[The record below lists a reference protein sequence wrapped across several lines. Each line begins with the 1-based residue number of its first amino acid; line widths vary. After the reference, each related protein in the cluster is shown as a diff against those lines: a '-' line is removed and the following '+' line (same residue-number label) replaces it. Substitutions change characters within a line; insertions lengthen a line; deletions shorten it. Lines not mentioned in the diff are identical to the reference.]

1 MSRPQIGIDRLPARR
16 LTNEPRESM
25 NCKSCRKR
33 KIKCNR
39 TRPTCE
45 ACQVFACPCIY
56 DAVPKKRGPKTDVLE
71 ALLKRVDGLEKR
83 LHSEGKSDAILD
95 PESSPSETA
104 SDSKNELGNGNGNGN
119 GNDPASATRPLLEI
133 APNPATGSA
142 NQLMS
147 PVEPSLQTPSI
158 VPDLLLDTYFTRIHG
173 KPYHILDETTTRQR
187 MQANQLPSY
196 LAYAI
201 YAVSARYAPHFGG
214 YNAAVRIG
222 QEYARRSRMELDI
235 DEPSIECLQTLMLLA
250 QASFQNGKGKKTFM
264 LLTSAI
270 SMVIA
275 LDLHRELPINLKV
288 TPMERE
294 GRRRLFWSCYLMDR
308 FSATGSKRPSL
319 IADESIVL
327 RLPSWQLHPGA
338 MLLEGD
344 YFPNGSNLQYM
355 AGSGKGAQGS
365 MGMLIGIAKVL
376 GITNRYL
383 AAGGVKGDSHF
394 PWHSLSNLSKIRQEL
409 DIWASDTQ
417 DTFTT
422 IESLFGQPDSTILV
436 LSKLVYHLIHCL
448 IYRPFLPVDLAELSG
463 TSQHQSW
470 QIEATNLCFLHAN
483 AIAELVEIGRASSL
497 LDWPAFVGYCVCTA
511 GTIHVHGAHYPG
523 REGEVF
529 SVSPEFLSR
538 EMNQLSELRFLW
550 AGAQHQRDTLQ
561 TIYGCHTEL
570 VKSLAS
576 NPIRF
581 SPVFQLEDFF
591 DRYPGQIFDGAH
603 VTFTDIQ
610 MESVHESNLT
620 TYNIEQRNN
629 MYMNSSVV
637 NLDNYSHSVSNNA
650 YSNGHPTKKRR
661 STASSA
667 PKPPAP
673 SAPLPTP
680 TSATYPP
687 HNITVAPADHKQQDA
702 KNPPTTS
709 LPPFTP
715 PGGASSSGLA
725 NHPSAGR
732 DANPSNNN
740 NNNNHHGLNIPFSP
754 NFVFSPLPQLA
765 SLTQT
770 PTPANH
776 DQSVTAFDPMF
787 GVPTPYDQQPTPGG
801 ASTSG
806 SVHTDPD
813 KDPFLSLL
821 EQLAENEVSR
831 GGPSELDF
839 FLGGGT
845 A

>member
-1 MSRPQIGIDRLPARR
+1 MSRPQIGIDRLPTRR
-16 LTNEPRESM
+16 VTNEPRESM

-71 ALLKRVDGLEKR
+71 ALLKRVDGLEQR
-83 LHSEGKSDAILD
+83 LRTEGKSDSLPDA
-95 PESSPSETA
+95 ESSTSQDSSSDTKAHNA
-104 SDSKNELGNGNGNGN
+104 SLPQS
-119 GNDPASATRPLLEI
+119 RPLLEI
-133 APNPATGSA
+133 APNPAPA
-142 NQLMS
+142 ADQLMS
-147 PVEPSLQTPSI
+147 PVEPSLQSPSI
-158 VPDLLLDTYFTRIHG
+158 VPDLLLDTYFARIHG
-173 KPYHILDETTTRQR
+173 KPYHILDEATTRQR
-187 MQANQLPSY
+187 LQANQLPSF

-214 YNAAVRIG
+214 YNAAVRVG
-222 QEYARRSRMELDI
+222 QEYARRSRLELDI
-235 DEPSIECLQTLMLLA
+235 DEPSIEALQTLMLLS
-250 QASFQNGKGKKTFM
+250 QASFQTGKGKKTFM

-270 SMVIA
+270 SMAFA
-275 LDLHRELPINLKV
+275 LDLHRELPLALKV
-288 TPMERE
+288 LPAERE
-294 GRRRLFWSCYLMDR
+294 GRRRLFWSIYLMDR
-308 FSATGSKRPSL
+308 FAATGSKRPSL

-344 YFPNGSNLQYM
+344 YFANGSNLQYM
-355 AGSGKGAQGS
+355 AGSGKGGQGS
-365 MGMLIGIAKVL
+365 MGMLIGIAKIL

-409 DIWASDTQ
+409 DIWASETQ
-417 DTFTT
+417 DTFTS
-422 IESLFGQPDSTILV
+422 IEALFGQTDSTILV

-483 AIAELVEIGRASSL
+483 AIAELVEIGRASSI

-511 GTIHVHGAHYPG
+511 GTIHVHGAHYRG
-523 REGEVF
+523 GDGEVF

-538 EMNQLSELRFLW
+538 EMHQLSELRFIW
-550 AGAQHQRDTLQ
+550 AGVQHQRETLQ
-561 TIYGCHTEL
+561 TIYGCHSEL

-576 NPIRF
+576 NPMRF

-591 DRYPGQIFDGAH
+591 DRYPGQFFDGAH

-610 MESVHESNLT
+610 VEAVHESNLT

-629 MYMNSSVV
+629 MYMNPNMV
-637 NLDNYSHSVSNNA
+637 NLIFPPQTIPSNS
-650 YSNGHPTKKRR
+650 YTNGHPAKKRR

-667 PKPPAP
+667 KKPQVP

-680 TSATYPP
+680 TSATHPP
-687 HNITVAPADHKQQDA
+687 PSATGAPSASSDPAPDDA
-702 KNPPTTS
+702 TAPSTS

-715 PGGASSSGLA
+715 PPA
-725 NHPSAGR
+725 NAQPSTV
-732 DANPSNNN
+732 
-740 NNNNHHGLNIPFSP
+740 LPFSP
-754 NFVFSPLPQLA
+754 TFTFSPLPPLA
-765 SLTQT
+765 SLAPT
-770 PTPANH
+770 PTPQA
-776 DQSVTAFDPMF
+776 QSAHALPPNNLPPSQSQSQSQNQPSFDPMLSM
-787 GVPTPYDQQPTPGG
+787 PTPYDQQPTPGA

-831 GGPSELDF
+831 GGPSELDY
-839 FLGGGT
+839 FLGSAGG

>member
-16 LTNEPRESM
+16 VSNEPRESM

-45 ACQVFACPCIY
+45 ACSVFACPCIY

-83 LHSEGKSDAILD
+83 LHSEGKSDVAIEAD
-95 PESSPSETA
+95 SPTDDSNSDGKPYNPNSNSS
-104 SDSKNELGNGNGNGN
+104 
-119 GNDPASATRPLLEI
+119 ASASRPLLEI
-133 APNPATGSA
+133 APNSATAA

-147 PVEPSLQTPSI
+147 PVEPSIQSPSI

-201 YAVSARYAPHFGG
+201 YAVSARHAPHFGG

-235 DEPSIECLQTLMLLA
+235 DEPSIEALQTLLLLS
-250 QASFQNGKGKKTFM
+250 QASYQTGQGKKTFM

-270 SMVIA
+270 SMAFA
-275 LDLHRELPINLKV
+275 LDLHRELPLALKV
-288 TPMERE
+288 TSMERE

-308 FSATGSKRPSL
+308 FSAAGCKRPSL

-365 MGMLIGIAKVL
+365 MGMLIGITKIL

-409 DIWASDTQ
+409 DIWASETQ
-417 DTFTT
+417 DTFTS
-422 IESLFGQPDSTILV
+422 IEALFGQPDSTILV
-436 LSKLVYHLIHCL
+436 LSKLIYHLIHCL

-483 AIAELVEIGRASSL
+483 AIAELVEIGRASSI

-511 GTIHVHGAHYPG
+511 GTIHVHGAHYGG

-529 SVSPEFLSR
+529 SVSAEFLSR
-538 EMNQLSELRFLW
+538 EMNQLSELRYVW
-550 AGAQHQRDTLQ
+550 AGVQHQRDTLQ

-576 NPIRF
+576 NPMRF

-591 DRYPGQIFDGAH
+591 DRYPGQVFDGAH
-603 VTFTDIQ
+603 VTFSEIQ
-610 MESVHESNLT
+610 LEPTHESNLS

-629 MYMNSSVV
+629 MYMNNSMVNMNNNYTQQTLASS
-637 NLDNYSHSVSNNA
+637 NSYA
-650 YSNGHPTKKRR
+650 NGPPAKKRR

-667 PKPPAP
+667 PKPQIPT
-673 SAPLPTP
+673 APLPTP

-687 HNITVAPADHKQQDA
+687 SKSNAGGPAAASSSSDPNPSSDTNAPS
-702 KNPPTTS
+702 TS

-715 PGGASSSGLA
+715 PSTSALSINAA
-725 NHPSAGR
+725 NNGH
-732 DANPSNNN
+732 ANAFNM
-740 NNNNHHGLNIPFSP
+740 PFSP
-754 NFVFSPLPQLA
+754 NFAFSPLPQIA
-765 SLTQT
+765 SLAQT
-770 PTPANH
+770 PTLGHLEHN
-776 DQSVTAFDPMF
+776 VGAFDPMLNM
-787 GVPTPYDQQPTPGG
+787 PTPYEQQPTPGA
-801 ASTSG
+801 ASTSGG

-839 FLGGGT
+839 FLGGGG